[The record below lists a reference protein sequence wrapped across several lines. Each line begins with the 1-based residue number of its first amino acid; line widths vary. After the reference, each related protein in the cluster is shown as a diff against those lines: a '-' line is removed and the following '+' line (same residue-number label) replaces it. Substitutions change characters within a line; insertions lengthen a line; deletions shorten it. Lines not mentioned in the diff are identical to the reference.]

1 MVTKRV
7 CVFVKSGG
15 GTCGAPPL
23 QDADLCFW
31 HHPDHTVEAAEAR
44 KIGGQRRRRELVVG
58 GAFDFEG
65 LGSVGSI
72 RRLIEVAAVDA
83 LGLENSISRARTLAY
98 LAQTAARL
106 LETGELEDRLAALEH
121 ALRPRLQQA
130 GRRR

>member
-1 MVTKRV
+1 VAGNTCAFTKSDG
-7 CVFVKSGG
+7 CP
-15 GTCGAPPL
+15 CGAPPL
-23 QDADLCFW
+23 RDGDYCFW
-31 HHPDHTVEAAEAR
+31 HDASRADEVAEAR
-44 KIGGQRRRRELVVG
+44 KLGGQRRRRELVVG